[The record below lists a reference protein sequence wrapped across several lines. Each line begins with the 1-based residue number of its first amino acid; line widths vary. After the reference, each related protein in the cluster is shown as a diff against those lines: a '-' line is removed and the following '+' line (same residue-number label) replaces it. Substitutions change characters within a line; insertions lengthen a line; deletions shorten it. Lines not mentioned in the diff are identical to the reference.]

1 MDLIIH
7 NFAKIESAQIA
18 LNGITLIAGANDTG
32 KSTCGKALCTLLMAL
47 EQLESSSKSV
57 RRNKIREAVSSF
69 MEESYGSHHF
79 LFLDEERIDEYL
91 TGGVPVEKFAHSVLS
106 YLPHLSNKRNSL
118 NVNLLAKNLE
128 EVRLLDEEEVRCSG
142 LRRSFSSVFHDQY
155 MPLFK
160 GSANGGCQRNTEILF
175 KYGNTQLSSTLTKTS
190 AKYVEEQKF
199 THKAWYL
206 NNPSVVDDI
215 GIGLSRHG
223 SDWFEYTVLKAL
235 TKSLIEQKVNPV
247 KGAFDDALLKRKLE
261 IIDSQFKRMNDD
273 EVIFSRSKGLQIKR
287 KGLREGLLLSNAS
300 MGIKSLAL
308 IRLLIHNLVITTGD
322 VLVLDEPEIHLHPE
336 WQMIY
341 AELIVLMWKELG
353 IFVMLTTH
361 SPDFI
366 QAIRLYSKKHGVLNC
381 VSAYLSVGSNAVKF
395 EPLKNKDW
403 DKLFDRFMPT
413 VKMLERLATEV
424 EVR

>member
-1 MDLIIH
+1 MNLIIH
-7 NFAKIESAQIA
+7 NFAKIESAEIT

-47 EQLESSSKSV
+47 EQLESSSKAV
-57 RRNKIREAVSSF
+57 RRNKVREVIFSF
-69 MEESYGSHHF
+69 AEEMYGARHF
-79 LFLDEERIDEYL
+79 TFVDDERIDEYL
-91 TGGVPVEKFAHSVLS
+91 VGKISAEKFAQLVLGNLLHSS
-106 YLPHLSNKRNSL
+106 SKRKSL
-118 NVNLLAKNLE
+118 NINVFVKNLE

-142 LRRSFSSVFHDQY
+142 LRRSFSAVFHDQY

-160 GSANGGCQRNTEILF
+160 GGVKGGSQRSTEIIL
-175 KYGNTQLSSTLTKTS
+175 KYGDTQLSSSLTKTS

-206 NNPSVVDDI
+206 NNPSVIDDI
-215 GIGLSRHG
+215 GIGFSRHG
-223 SDWFEYTVLKAL
+223 RDWFEYTVLKAL
-235 TKSLIEQKVNPV
+235 SRSLIEQKVNPV
-247 KGAFDDALLKRKLE
+247 EGAFDDALLKRKLE
-261 IIDSQFKRMNDD
+261 IIDLQFKRMNDD
-273 EVIFSRSKGLQIKR
+273 EVVFSRVKGLQIKR
-287 KGLREGLLLSNAS
+287 NGLREGLLLSNAS

-308 IRLLIHNLVITTGD
+308 IRLLISNLVITTGD
-322 VLVLDEPEIHLHPE
+322 ILVLDEPEIHLHPE

-353 IFVMLTTH
+353 VFIMLTTH

-381 VSAYLSVGSNAVKF
+381 VSAYLSVGTTSVKF

-413 VKMLERLATEV
+413 VKMLERLAIEV
-424 EVR
+424 EVG

>member
-7 NFAKIESAQIA
+7 NFAKIESAEIA

-57 RRNKIREAVSSF
+57 RRNKIREAVHSF
-69 MEESYGSHHF
+69 IDAAYGSRHF

-91 TGGVPVEKFAHSVLS
+91 AGGMPVEKFAHMALS
-106 YLPHLSNKRNSL
+106 YLPHFSNKRRRLNINSL
-118 NVNLLAKNLE
+118 VKNLE
-128 EVRLLDEEEVRCSG
+128 EVRLLDEEDVRCTG

-160 GSANGGCQRNTEILF
+160 RDAKDRCQRNTEILF
-175 KYGNTQLSSTLTKTS
+175 KYGSTQLSSTLTKTS
-190 AKYVEEQKF
+190 ARYVEEQKF

-215 GIGLSRHG
+215 GIGLSRRG
-223 SDWFEYTVLKAL
+223 SDWFEYTVLNAL
-235 TKSLIEQKVNPV
+235 SKSLIEQKVNPV
-247 KGAFDDALLKRKLE
+247 EGAFDDALLKRKLE

-273 EVIFSRSKGLQIKR
+273 EVVFSRSKGLQIKR

-322 VLVLDEPEIHLHPE
+322 ILVLDEPEIHLHPE
-336 WQMIY
+336 WQLIY

-366 QAIRLYSKKHGVLNC
+366 QAIRLFSQKHGVLDC
-381 VSAYLSVGSNAVKF
+381 VSAYLSVGSNDIKF

-403 DKLFDRFMPT
+403 DKLFDRFVPT
-413 VKMLERLATEV
+413 VKMLEHLAHEV
-424 EVR
+424 GC